1 MTVSLETF
9 ETAVYEAYTAGYE
22 AGFKARDRMDIK
34 FGRRRSK
41 GYKFAIEVVT
51 DALRRMRESD
61 RKSNN

>member
-1 MTVSLETF
+1 MSVSYETF
-9 ETAVYEAYTAGYE
+9 EKSVYEAYTAGYE
-22 AGFKARDRMDIK
+22 AGFKARDRMDIT

-61 RKSNN
+61 RKPNN